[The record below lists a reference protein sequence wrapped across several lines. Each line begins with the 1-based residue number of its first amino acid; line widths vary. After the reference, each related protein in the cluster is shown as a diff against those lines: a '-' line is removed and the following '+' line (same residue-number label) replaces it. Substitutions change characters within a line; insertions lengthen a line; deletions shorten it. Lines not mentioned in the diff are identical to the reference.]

1 MKTLGNAEQ
10 VSKGLGILSIKEMV
24 SKEKELILKTKRAE
38 LEQAV
43 KRLKER

>member
-1 MKTLGNAEQ
+1 MKTLGNVKE

-24 SKEKELILKTKRAE
+24 SKEKQRILDTKRSE
-38 LEQAV
+38 LELEI